1 MKRFNILQLIFIML
15 TIAIMICIFMFSS
28 ENSSQSSDTSGTFTK
43 TLINFLYNDFNSMP
57 EYHQTEIYNNISHII
72 RKTAHFSIYTTLGLF
87 SSLAVGK
94 RKFFSIKNLAVI
106 MFCFLYARSDE
117 IHQYF
122 VPGRACM
129 FNDVILDTFG
139 SITGVLISM
148 LIIKIIS
155 KKIAVPE

>member
-106 MFCFLYARSDE
+106 MFCFLYACSDE
-117 IHQYF
+117 IHQ
-122 VPGRACM
+122 
-129 FNDVILDTFG
+129 
-139 SITGVLISM
+139 
-148 LIIKIIS
+148 
-155 KKIAVPE
+155 